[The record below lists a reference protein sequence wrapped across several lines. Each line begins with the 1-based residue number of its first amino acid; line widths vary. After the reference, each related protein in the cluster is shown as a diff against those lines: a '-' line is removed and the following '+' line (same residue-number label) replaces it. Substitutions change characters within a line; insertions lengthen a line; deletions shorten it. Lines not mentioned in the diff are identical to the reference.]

1 MMSSLIDR
9 IKKNSTIKESDVIAD
24 SKFLNDKDLIQT
36 SVPAVNVA
44 LSGKLDGGLTPGLTV
59 FAGPSKHFKT
69 AFAMLLAKAYLDKY
83 EDGVILFYDSE
94 FGAPQQY
101 FETFE
106 IDTNRVIH
114 SPITDIEQLKH
125 DSMQQLNN
133 LERGDH
139 VMIIVDSVGNLASKK
154 EVEDALDGK
163 SVADM
168 TRAKQMK
175 SLFRMI
181 TPHLTIKDIP
191 AIVVNHTYK
200 EIGLFPKDVVS
211 GGTGIYYSADNIY
224 IIGRRQQKTGT
235 EITGY
240 EFIINVEKSRFV
252 REKSKIPVEVSWE
265 AGISKWSG
273 LLDMAIESGHV
284 VKPSNGWYQKV
295 NPTTGEMVPEAKGR
309 LKDTQTKEFWLPI
322 LQDKSFSDWIR
333 NRYTIGAVDMMTA
346 EVSDE
351 DIEKE
356 YDKV

>member
-1 MMSSLIDR
+1 MSSLIDR

-235 EITGY
+235 EVTGY
-240 EFIINVEKSRFV
+240 EFVINVEKSRFV

-273 LLDMAIESGHV
+273 LLDMALESGHV
-284 VKPSNGWYQKV
+284 IKPSNGWYQKAD
-295 NPTTGEMVPEAKGR
+295 PSTGEIQPEVKVR

-322 LQDKSFSDWIR
+322 LQDKTFSDWIR
-333 NRYTIGAVDMMTA
+333 NRYTVGSVDMMAA

>member
-1 MMSSLIDR
+1 MCIRDR
-9 IKKNSTIKESDVIAD
+9 
-24 SKFLNDKDLIQT
+24 IQT

-83 EDGVILFYDSE
+83 NDGVVLFYDSE
-94 FGAPQQY
+94 FGAPQSY
-101 FETFE
+101 FETFD
-106 IDTNRVIH
+106 IDTTRVVH
-114 SPITDIEQLKH
+114 SPISDIEQLKH
-125 DSMQQLNN
+125 DVMQQLNN
-133 LERGDH
+133 FERDDH

-154 EVEDALDGK
+154 EVEDALEGK

-211 GGTGIYYSADNIY
+211 GGTGIYYSADNIF

-235 EITGY
+235 EVTGY
-240 EFIINVEKSRFV
+240 EFVINVEKSRFV

-273 LLDMAIESGHV
+273 LLDMSLESDHV
-284 VKPSNGWYQKV
+284 VKPSKGWNKKC
-295 NPTTGEMVPEAKGR
+295 NPETGEVLPEAKVR
-309 LKDTQTKEFWLPI
+309 AKDTYKKEFWLPI
-322 LQDKSFSDWIR
+322 LSDKTFTDWVQEKYTMGGSDI
-333 NRYTIGAVDMMTA
+333 MA
-346 EVSDE
+346 EEITDE
-351 DIEKE
+351 DVEE
-356 YDKV
+356 QLNKV

>member
-1 MMSSLIDR
+1 MSSLVER
-9 IKKNSTIKESDVIAD
+9 IKKNSTIKESDIISE
-24 SKFLNDKDLIQT
+24 SKFLNDKDVIQT

-69 AFAMLLAKAYLDKY
+69 AFAMLLAKAYLEKY

-101 FETFE
+101 FDTFD
-106 IDTNRVIH
+106 IDTNRVVH

-125 DSMQQLNN
+125 DTMQQLNN
-133 LERGDH
+133 FERGDH

-200 EIGLFPKDVVS
+200 EIGLFPKDIVS
-211 GGTGIYYSADNIY
+211 GGTGVYYSADNIF

-235 EITGY
+235 EVTGY
-240 EFIINVEKSRFV
+240 EFVINVEKSRFV

-273 LLDMAIESGHV
+273 LLDMALESGHV
-284 VKPSNGWYQKV
+284 IKPANGWYQKQD
-295 NPTTGEMVPEAKGR
+295 PATGEIADVKVR

-322 LQDKSFSDWIR
+322 LQDKTFSDWIQK
-333 NRYTIGAVDMMTA
+333 RYTIGAVDMMAA

>member
-1 MMSSLIDR
+1 MSSLIER

-235 EITGY
+235 EVTGY
-240 EFIINVEKSRFV
+240 EFVINVEKSRFV

-284 VKPSNGWYQKV
+284 VKPANGWYQKV
-295 NPTTGEMVPEAKGR
+295 NPQTGEMVPEAKVR

-322 LQDKSFSDWIR
+322 LQDKTFSDWIR

>member
-1 MMSSLIDR
+1 MSSLIER

-295 NPTTGEMVPEAKGR
+295 NPTTGEMVPEAKVR

-322 LQDKSFSDWIR
+322 LQDKTFSDWIR

>member
-1 MMSSLIDR
+1 MNKLLER
-9 IKKNSTIKESDVIAD
+9 LQKNSTIRETDILTE
-24 SKFLNDKDLIQT
+24 SKFFSNKDLIQT

-69 AFAMLLAKAYLDKY
+69 AFAMLLAKAFQDKY
-83 EDGVILFYDSE
+83 KDGVILFYDSE
-94 FGAPQQY
+94 FGAPQSY
-101 FETFE
+101 FETFD
-106 IDTNRVIH
+106 IDTNRVVH
-114 SPITDIEQLKH
+114 SPIADIEQLKH
-125 DSMQQLNN
+125 DIMQQLNGV
-133 LERGDH
+133 ERDDH
-139 VMIIVDSVGNLASKK
+139 IMIIVDSVGNLASKK
-154 EVEDALDGK
+154 EVEDALEGK

-211 GGTGIYYSADNIY
+211 GGTGIYYSADNIF

-235 EITGY
+235 EVSGY

-252 REKSKIPVEVSWE
+252 REKSKIPVEVTWE
-265 AGISKWSG
+265 KGISKWSG
-273 LLDMAIESGHV
+273 LLDMALASGHV
-284 VKPSNGWYQKV
+284 IKPSNGWYQKID
-295 NPTTGEMVPEAKGR
+295 PETGEVADIKVRAKD
-309 LKDTQTKEFWLPI
+309 LDKNFWLPI
-322 LQDKSFSDWIR
+322 LQDKRFSDWVQK
-333 NRYTIGAVDMMTA
+333 RYTIGSVEMMGE

-351 DIEKE
+351 DVQQE

>member
-1 MMSSLIDR
+1 MSSLIER

-240 EFIINVEKSRFV
+240 EFVINVEKSRFV

-273 LLDMAIESGHV
+273 LLDMALESGHV
-284 VKPSNGWYQKV
+284 IKPSNGWYQKAD
-295 NPTTGEMVPEAKGR
+295 PSTGEIQPEVKVR

-322 LQDKSFSDWIR
+322 LQDKTFSDWIR
-333 NRYTIGAVDMMTA
+333 NRYTVGSVDMMAA

>member
-1 MMSSLIDR
+1 MMSSLIER

-240 EFIINVEKSRFV
+240 EFVINVEKSRFV

-284 VKPSNGWYQKV
+284 VKPANGWYQKV
-295 NPTTGEMVPEAKGR
+295 NPETGEVLPEAKVR

-322 LQDKSFSDWIR
+322 LQDKTFSDWIR
-333 NRYTIGAVDMMTA
+333 NRYTVGSVDMMAA

>member
-1 MMSSLIDR
+1 MSNLIDR
-9 IKKNSTIKESDVIAD
+9 IKKNSTIKESDLISE
-24 SKFLNDKDLIQT
+24 SKFLNAKDLIQT

-83 EDGVILFYDSE
+83 DDGVILFYDSE

-106 IDTNRVIH
+106 IDTSRVVH

-133 LERGDH
+133 FERGDH

-200 EIGLFPKDVVS
+200 EIGMFPKDIVS
-211 GGTGIYYSADNIY
+211 GGTGVYYSADNIF

-235 EITGY
+235 EVSGY

-252 REKSKIPVEVSWE
+252 REKSKIPVEVTWE
-265 AGISKWSG
+265 SGISKWSG
-273 LLDMAIESGHV
+273 LLDMALESGHV
-284 VKPSNGWYQKV
+284 VKPANGWYQKM
-295 NPTTGEMVPEAKGR
+295 NPDTGEVVPEAKVR

-322 LQDKSFSDWIR
+322 LQDKTFTDWVQS
-333 NRYTIGAVDMMTA
+333 RYQIGSVDMMSA

>member
-1 MMSSLIDR
+1 MNLIE
-9 IKKNSTIKESDVIAD
+9 KLKQNTTIKQSEILTD
-24 SKFLNDKDLIQT
+24 SKFFNEQDIIQT

-44 LSGKLDGGLTPGLTV
+44 LSGKLDGGLTTGLTV

-69 AFAMLLAKAYLDKY
+69 AFAMLLAKAFLDKY
-83 EDGVILFYDSE
+83 KDGVILFYDSE
-94 FGAPQQY
+94 FGAPQAY
-101 FETFE
+101 FDTFG

-114 SPITDIEQLKH
+114 SPISDIEQLKF
-125 DSMQQLNN
+125 DAMQQLKG
-133 LERGDH
+133 LEREDH

-154 EVEDALDGK
+154 EVEDALEGK

-224 IIGRRQQKTGT
+224 IIGRRQTKTGT
-235 EITGY
+235 EVTGY
-240 EFIINVEKSRFV
+240 EFVINVEKSRFV
-252 REKSKIPVEVSWE
+252 REKSKIIVQVAWE
-265 AGISKWSG
+265 TGISPWSG
-273 LLDMAIESGHV
+273 LLEMGLESGYV
-284 VKPSNGWYQKV
+284 IKPSVGWYQKQD
-295 NPTTGEMVPEAKGR
+295 PKTGEISPDVKR
-309 LKDTQTKEFWLPI
+309 RIKDLDGTFWIPLLEDEGFNTWVKE
-322 LQDKSFSDWIR
+322 
-333 NRYTIGAVDMMTA
+333 RYALGGVAMQA
-346 EVSDE
+346 EFTDNE
-351 DIEKE
+351 IEQE

>member
-1 MMSSLIDR
+1 MSSLIER

-240 EFIINVEKSRFV
+240 EFVINVEKSRFV

-273 LLDMAIESGHV
+273 LLDMALESGHV
-284 VKPSNGWYQKV
+284 IKPANGWYQKQD
-295 NPTTGEMVPEAKGR
+295 PATGEIADVKVR

-322 LQDKSFSDWIR
+322 LQDKTFSDWIQK
-333 NRYTIGAVDMMTA
+333 RYTIGAVDMMAA